1 MSTRITRSLTMA
13 GLAALGL
20 FAMSPPTKAESD
32 IKTGAGALSANA
44 DLNFRVVI
52 PRFISFRVG
61 STGATV
67 DLVEFTVNAANVGD
81 GNAVSRTNAGGAAIG
96 VSLVSNVGNVALSA
110 VGSGTGLTD
119 GANTIPWS
127 QISGT
132 SSDAANFPAPA
143 IGAAATWLA
152 APASG
157 VISRS
162 ANWTFVYENDT
173 VLGAGTYDGTVTYTA
188 SAP

>member
-1 MSTRITRSLTMA
+1 MSTHIIRSLAIA

-20 FAMSPPTKAESD
+20 SAAPTAKAESD
-32 IKTGAGALSANA
+32 IQTGTGALSAGA

-52 PRFISFRVG
+52 PRFINFRVG
-61 STGATV
+61 STGTTV
-67 DLVEFTVNAANVGD
+67 DLVEFTVAAADVGD
-81 GNAVSRTNAGGAAIG
+81 GDAVSRTNASGAAIG

-110 VGSGTGLTD
+110 DGSGTGLSD
-119 GANTIPWS
+119 GTNTIPWS

-132 SSDAANFPAPA
+132 SSDASNFPVPVIDGSATTLTAP
-143 IGAAATWLA
+143 T
-152 APASG
+152 SG

-162 ANWTFVYENDT
+162 ADWTFVYENDA

-188 SAP
+188 SSP